1 MKTILFVG
9 THKNYSGLR
18 LAAAL
23 GTALTWK
30 GEEVLLAGNGDELPT
45 YLQLPMTAI
54 PAKATAKMLAALLQK
69 HHIEKVISLAYLPG
83 CEAAFSL
90 NIPFVYIEP
99 ENLKEPKQIKNK
111 KELLSKAQKVIVI
124 GSADKELNKKIY
136 SENAVRVSNPAI
148 WVEHYNYHK
157 PACFKKDNNIVAAG
171 SFGKDGGFD
180 VLLQTWARLS
190 PAHSTWHLTLAGYG
204 AGKAAL
210 QKFITQH
217 KLQTSTALVDADTD
231 LYSLLRNADIYI
243 NPARTNAGLDEL
255 LDAMA
260 SKLPVITTDVPGVD
274 EYVQNGING
283 LIVNVGEEEPLTIA
297 LDELM
302 VNWGKRVGIAIEASK
317 QKEKFSFDD
326 FVTQVHV

>member
-1 MKTILFVG
+1 MKTILFIG

-23 GTALTWK
+23 GTALVWK
-30 GEEVLLAGNGDELPT
+30 GEEVLLAGNGEELPT

-54 PAKATAKMLAALLQK
+54 PSKATAKTLATLLQK
-69 HHIEKVISLAYLPG
+69 NHIEKVISLAYLPG
-83 CEAAFSL
+83 CEAALSL

-99 ENLKEPKQIKNK
+99 ENLKEAKPVKNK
-111 KELLSKAQKVIVI
+111 KDLLAKAQKVVVI
-124 GSADKELNKKIY
+124 GSSDKALNQKIY
-136 SENAVRVSNPAI
+136 GANAIRVANPAI

-157 PACFKKDNNIVAAG
+157 PACFKKENNIVAAG
-171 SFGKDGGFD
+171 PFGKEGGFD
-180 VLLQTWARLS
+180 VLLKTWARLS
-190 PAHSTWHLTLAGYG
+190 PAHTTWHLTLVGYG

-210 QKFITQH
+210 QKFIAQH
-217 KLQTSTALVDADTD
+217 KLQDSTQLVDADTD

-243 NPARTNAGLDEL
+243 NPARTPAQLDEL

-260 SKLPVITTDVPGVD
+260 SKLPVITTDVPGAD

-283 LIVNVGEEEPLTIA
+283 LIVNVNEEEPLTIA

-317 QKEKFSFDD
+317 QKEKFPFDD
-326 FVTQVHV
+326 FVTHVLI